1 MIRSGLSL
9 TLLAAGLFGASTV
22 WAGES
27 VVVPLGGAV
36 TVPLKQAARQVV
48 VGNPAIADVTV
59 QGARSLTLFGKYPG
73 GTTLSVID
81 GGGKVVFDAT
91 VVVSAGGGNAV
102 TVRYGTG
109 KTWQPGGVSTVVEC
123 APERCSPPMAL
134 PSETP
139 YKSGSGP
146 APAAAPPSAAK

>member
-1 MIRSGLSL
+1 MA
-9 TLLAAGLFGASTV
+9 LLAAGLLAAPAA

-27 VVVPLGGAV
+27 IVVPLGGAV
-36 TVPLKQAARQVV
+36 AVPLKQAARQVV

-59 QGARSLTLFGKYPG
+59 QGSRGLTLFGKYPG

-81 GGGKVVFDAT
+81 GAGKVVFDAT

-123 APERCSPPMAL
+123 APERCSPPMGI

-139 YKSGSGP
+139 YKSGS
-146 APAAAPPSAAK
+146 APAAASAPASAPAR